1 MEINY
6 HIVKKLIK
14 KERLEQKD
22 RNFLFP
28 ILFGRVEGVAYN
40 QIGDIT
46 SLFKDA
52 YCIPIERIFVIGKYK
67 GIEYYDYSFVGGSVE
82 RPIIYNK
89 VEVDGLWFYIGF
101 YAVDLV
107 KAFITYPYKK
117 GTEFP
122 KIFSTCYSNAVRTL
136 YPSFSKRLDE
146 HGRRYD
152 KSVFKQKPLRFWQ
165 CRKNVED
172 EFFHILC
179 YFLCRM
185 NGERYTLKYVKES
198 LMKNINWTEFFN

>member
-40 QIGDIT
+40 QIGDST

-152 KSVFKQKPLRFWQ
+152 KCVFKQKPLRFWQ